1 MKLRTFSTPRDSMNR
16 RGFLAKVAGLAT
28 MASIYAEAQGVQTPG
43 GLRARVPDP
52 GQVPGQTPTAP
63 TSNAALIKPSDFKYL
78 GAMRVP
84 EEISAFSYGGMT
96 ARTVNGRLQF
106 FMVGENSPNATANW
120 GSFEPVW
127 EFADTQSY
135 NEDYTQAPRAT
146 VLTKWGDIY
155 QGRRKSFDS
164 SGKAMSLQ
172 YLLTRGLLWKNNRLY
187 WNFYDTYN
195 VTSRPDWH
203 IGMTDLKSG
212 PGSMVA
218 YGPWRA
224 NVGVKH
230 GSYWIVDMPDGTM
243 GIGSGFTSGNIA
255 SSWGPELW
263 GGSPFPGDN
272 TPSGYGAPDLNFSKH
287 YVGYEFAG
295 NDLASDGSL
304 LPGRTLKSLQREGT
318 YVWHQQGTVVDVDPQ
333 KNGGIG
339 SFTDID
345 YVHSCAY
352 INLPDKQGLL
362 FAGSL
367 GTGHVWYG
375 NTTNCGHGFG
385 NPCGGG
391 QGPNASAFKSQFWI
405 YDPAQCARVV
415 AGQTAPNLVPAYA
428 FDPTTIHP
436 LQMGC
441 AKGFGGIHFDAASR
455 NLYIA
460 AYQADVSTP
469 GYPLPLIHVFH
480 IN

>member
-1 MKLRTFSTPRDSMNR
+1 MKLRRFYTPRYSIDR
-16 RGFLAKVAGLAT
+16 RRFLAKVGQGLGLAT
-28 MASIYAEAQGVQTPG
+28 VASIYAEAQGIQTPANVRIVTG
-43 GLRARVPDP
+43 D
-52 GQVPGQTPTAP
+52 QTPTAP
-63 TSNAALIKPSDFKYL
+63 SSNAALLKPSDFRYL

-84 EEISAFSYGGMT
+84 EEISSFSYGGLT

-106 FMVGENSPNATANW
+106 FMVGENSPNAVANW

-127 EFADTQSY
+127 EFVDTQSY
-135 NEDYTQAPRAT
+135 NVDYTQAPRAT

-155 QGRRKSFDS
+155 QGRRKSWDS
-164 SGKAMSLQ
+164 SGKPIALQ
-172 YLLTRGLLWKNNRLY
+172 YLVTRGLLWKNNRLY

-203 IGMTDLKSG
+203 IGMTDLRSG
-212 PGSMVA
+212 PASIVA

-230 GSYWIVDMPDGTM
+230 GSYWMVDMPDGTM
-243 GIGSGFTSGNIA
+243 GIGSGFTSGNIG

-263 GGSPFPGDN
+263 SGSPFPGDN
-272 TPSGYGAPDLNFSKH
+272 TPSGYGAPDLNVSKH

-295 NDLASDGSL
+295 GDLASDGSL
-304 LPGRTLKSLQREGT
+304 LSGHTLKSLQREGS
-318 YVWHQQGTVVDVDPQ
+318 YVWHPQGTVVDVDPL

-345 YVHSCAY
+345 YVNSCAY
-352 INLPDKQGLL
+352 INLPDKQGLF
-362 FAGSL
+362 FAGNL

-375 NTTNCGHGFG
+375 NTTNCGHGLG

-405 YDPAQCARVV
+405 YDPAECARVV
-415 AGQTAPNLVPAYA
+415 AGQKAPNLMPTYA
-428 FDPTTIHP
+428 FDPSATIHP
-436 LQMGC
+436 MQMGC
-441 AKGFGGIHFDAASR
+441 TRSFGGLHFDAASR
-455 NLYIA
+455 NLYIM
-460 AYQADVSTP
+460 AYQADVSTS